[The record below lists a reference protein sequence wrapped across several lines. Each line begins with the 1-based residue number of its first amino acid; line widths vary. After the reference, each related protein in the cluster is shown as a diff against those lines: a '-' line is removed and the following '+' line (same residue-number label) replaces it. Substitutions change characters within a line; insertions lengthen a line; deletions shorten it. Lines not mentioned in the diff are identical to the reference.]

1 MNDNATSAPR
11 HRMYNSGSAP
21 RDVFRCPP
29 LGSVQSLDLAQAVV
43 RCDALPAELR
53 DATWAV
59 VRRGVKRFPR
69 EIVAELAVLM
79 LRELGAEPRE
89 EAAGAADALSPAR
102 LLQQLVDRA
111 VALGGA
117 AQPLGLARH
126 VVGALDERL
135 ALAGVGGSSSFEP
148 LHVARTLAAYAV
160 YSPPLL
166 LWSRPASLDW
176 LRADVGLVVRCL
188 WNTEPRP

>member
-1 MNDNATSAPR
+1 MNDHATSAPPDR
-11 HRMYNSGSAP
+11 LHNCGPAP

-29 LGSVQSLDLAQAVV
+29 LGYVQALDLAHAVV
-43 RCDALPAELR
+43 RCDALPAALR
-53 DATWAV
+53 DATWAL
-59 VRRGVKRFPR
+59 VRRGAKRFPR
-69 EIVAELAVLM
+69 ELVEELAVLM
-79 LRELGAEPRE
+79 LRELGAEPKQ
-89 EAAGAADALSPAR
+89 EAAEAADAISVAR
-102 LLQQLVDRA
+102 LLQQLVDRT
-111 VALGGA
+111 VALGGG

-135 ALAGVGGSSSFEP
+135 ARMGVAGSSGFEAR
-148 LHVARTLAAYAV
+148 HVARTLAAYAV

-188 WNTEPRP
+188 WNTEATP